1 VEEEPPFRVA
11 TRWVPEEEE
20 LAERGVDLSDKDNAR
35 MRALTHALRERAS
48 PYRNTT
54 APSNV
59 VERIVRDVED
69 AWAMLAPL
77 THRAMAYTP
86 VGDGSVEVGNLTAS
100 PHPRLIHEAWVALGE
115 LAVVLAATR
124 PEPSSVAYA
133 IVREIVQTGAMFPSR
148 ASHDSD
154 NEYRWASWSP
164 SPRTEALQAAAYLA
178 KVGKDREMAE
188 LVSTF
193 AKSDAPSER
202 FLAVRYAP
210 IFAKA
215 LPEVFREI
223 AEGTLRVER
232 NEVVLS
238 AGLAALWHFVAI
250 KGISA
255 TEASK
260 LVAQVIDEHY
270 ESNLPDFVAL
280 ASQWIVYLAI
290 TEEDQWAQGMIERA
304 TVNGQLIGT
313 KRSDALGSRIFGDLL
328 GWAMPATRRRQG
340 SRGRNAAMIE
350 ADAISARA
358 WVLRIIDASGIEV
371 HELHASLATRFPSSA
386 APEDDSAL
394 EQIRARHALVDS
406 LANWMAHNG
415 RESPV
420 TKEDLEFLA
429 PVLEAVVKFAE
440 PIRAGR
446 LAAPTT
452 HRFIEFLNTVVD
464 ADPARVVHFAS
475 QIAAAGGPEQYQ
487 LDHLAVDEVVKLVE
501 YVLGNHRDVVA
512 DGTALSDMLRLLDLF
527 ADQGWPEAM
536 RLVWRLDEV
545 YR

>member
-1 VEEEPPFRVA
+1 
-11 TRWVPEEEE
+11 
-20 LAERGVDLSDKDNAR
+20 
-35 MRALTHALRERAS
+35 
-48 PYRNTT
+48 
-54 APSNV
+54 
-59 VERIVRDVED
+59 
-69 AWAMLAPL
+69 
-77 THRAMAYTP
+77 
-86 VGDGSVEVGNLTAS
+86 
-100 PHPRLIHEAWVALGE
+100 
-115 LAVVLAATR
+115 
-124 PEPSSVAYA
+124 
-133 IVREIVQTGAMFPSR
+133 
-148 ASHDSD
+148 
-154 NEYRWASWSP
+154 
-164 SPRTEALQAAAYLA
+164 
-178 KVGKDREMAE
+178 
-188 LVSTF
+188 
-193 AKSDAPSER
+193 
-202 FLAVRYAP
+202 
-210 IFAKA
+210 
-215 LPEVFREI
+215 
-223 AEGTLRVER
+223 
-232 NEVVLS
+232 
-238 AGLAALWHFVAI
+238 
-250 KGISA
+250 
-255 TEASK
+255 
-260 LVAQVIDEHY
+260 
-270 ESNLPDFVAL
+270 
-280 ASQWIVYLAI
+280 
-290 TEEDQWAQGMIERA
+290 
-304 TVNGQLIGT
+304 
-313 KRSDALGSRIFGDLL
+313 
-328 GWAMPATRRRQG
+328 
-340 SRGRNAAMIE
+340 MIE